1 VRDRV
6 KGALTSRQRDR
17 TGAAL
22 REGLAHHQ
30 AGRLPQAEACY
41 DRALR
46 ELPGHP
52 DALHLKGL
60 AALMGGAVDRAI
72 PLLARA
78 VDARPAAPEYQLSLG
93 NARLAAGDLA
103 GAAAAYGRAVALAPD
118 QAAARSNLGHVLRL
132 GGDLDGAVR
141 HLEHAVALAPTL
153 ADARINLGLARLDAG
168 RVGDAIH
175 ELEQAVALAPG
186 AAAARLNLGTALR
199 ADGRL
204 ESALARFLEAAALD
218 PTLGAAHRNA
228 AVCHQLLGR
237 ADEALAG
244 YRRAVALDPQDA
256 DSLTNLGVALLRAGQ
271 VDEAMAAHDAAVA
284 AGPLMA
290 EAWLNRAGALQA
302 MGRLDE
308 AQASVERSLALA
320 ETAAART
327 ALGSLEAEL
336 GRPEVGALEHERAIA
351 LDPQQADAHWNL
363 ALALLASGQLGRA
376 WDQYEWRW
384 RAANAP
390 ARWRDYPWPTWQG
403 EPVQEKRILIWR
415 EQGLGDELMFLS
427 AVPDLIAAG
436 ARVTVLVSGRL
447 RSLVARSF
455 PDATVLTDA
464 PDAVSDADRFDYH
477 LPMGSLPR
485 WLRRTRNAFPASG
498 AFLRPDPLAAAR
510 WRERLA
516 GLGSGPTVGVCWRSG
531 LVTAER
537 RRFYPSLRD
546 WAPVF
551 ATPGVRW
558 VNLQYDDCL
567 DELREIEGRWG
578 VTVHRWD
585 DVDLRN
591 DLESVL
597 ALVASLSAVVTA
609 PTVVSSFAGAVGTRT
624 WQVDSGSDWTALGEP
639 GSPWFPS
646 IGVVRAAGSG
656 RGWGEVL
663 ARVGSELGV
672 WTREA
677 AA

>member
-1 VRDRV
+1 MNAVIV
-6 KGALTSRQRDR
+6 
-17 TGAAL
+17 
-22 REGLAHHQ
+22 
-30 AGRLPQAEACY
+30 AGSGRSGTTWVAE
-41 DRALR
+41 L
-46 ELPGHP
+46 
-52 DALHLKGL
+52 L
-60 AALMGGAVDRAI
+60 AAMDGGKIVFEPFHAKVPIGNMFAHSYLRPGEQCEPLKRFWLVCLNGQMRHRWVRHIQQGENPTGPSVIVKAIRANLM
-72 PLLARA
+72 LAWVRSVYPTVPVLYLIRDPRA
-78 VDARPAAPEYQLSLG
+78 VSPRGS
-93 NARLAAGDLA
+93 
-103 GAAAAYGRAVALAPD
+103 AVAGIRNPHCWPC
-118 QAAARSNLGHVLRL
+118 SNMGHWW
-132 GGDLDGAVR
+132 
-141 HLEHAVALAPTL
+141 APTL
-153 ADARINLGLARLDAG
+153 ADARVNLGLARLDAG
-168 RVGDAIH
+168 RLGEAIH

-186 AAAARLNLGTALR
+186 AATPRLDLGTALR
-199 ADGRL
+199 ADGQL

-237 ADEALAG
+237 TDHALAC
-244 YRRAVALDPQDA
+244 YRRALALDPQDA

-271 VDEAMAAHDAAVA
+271 VDEAVAVHAAAVA
-284 AGPLMA
+284 AAPLMA
-290 EAWLNRAGALQA
+290 EAWLNRATALQA

-308 AQASVERSLALA
+308 AKASVERSLALA
-320 ETAAART
+320 ETAAGRT
-327 ALGSLEAEL
+327 ALGSLEAER
-336 GRPEVGALEHERAIA
+336 GRPEVGVLEHERALV
-351 LDPQQADAHWNL
+351 LDPQHADAHWNL
-363 ALALLASGQLGRA
+363 ALALLASGALGRA

-403 EPVQEKRILIWR
+403 EPVQGKRILIWR

-427 AVPDLIAAG
+427 VVPDLIAAG
-436 ARVTVLVSGRL
+436 ARVTVLVSERL
-447 RSLVARSF
+447 RALVARSL
-455 PDATVLTDA
+455 PGATVRTDS
-464 PDAVSDADRFDYH
+464 PGAVSEADGFDCH

-485 WLRRTRNAFPASG
+485 WLRRARNAFPASG
-498 AFLRPDPLAAAR
+498 AYLQPDPLAAAR

-551 ATPGVRW
+551 GTPGVTW

-646 IGVVRAAGSG
+646 IGVVRPAGSD
-656 RGWGEVL
+656 RLWSEVL